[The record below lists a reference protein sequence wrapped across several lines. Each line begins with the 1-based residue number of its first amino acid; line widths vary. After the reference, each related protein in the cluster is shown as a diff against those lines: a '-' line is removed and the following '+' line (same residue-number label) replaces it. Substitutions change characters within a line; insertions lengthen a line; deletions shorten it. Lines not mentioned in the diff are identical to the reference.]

1 MFLDKK
7 TQYYQDKYNL
17 EGERAIHQ
25 KITKLQW
32 KKQKNT
38 QIDGMG
44 SCVYGLEEFIFFN
57 CPYYLKLA
65 TDSKDPL
72 SKFLWYFPHN

>member
-25 KITKLQW
+25 KITKLQ
-32 KKQKNT
+32 
-38 QIDGMG
+38 
-44 SCVYGLEEFIFFN
+44 
-57 CPYYLKLA
+57 
-65 TDSKDPL
+65 
-72 SKFLWYFPHN
+72 